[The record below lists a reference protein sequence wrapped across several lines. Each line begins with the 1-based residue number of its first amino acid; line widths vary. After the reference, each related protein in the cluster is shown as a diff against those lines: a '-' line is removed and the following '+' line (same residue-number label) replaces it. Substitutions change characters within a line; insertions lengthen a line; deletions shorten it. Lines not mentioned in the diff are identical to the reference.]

1 MNDLLNLLKGVAP
14 TLAMAVAGPLGASA
28 VTALA
33 SKFGVSDSVD
43 AVAKAIAGDPAA
55 TAKLAE
61 VEADFAK
68 AELEAV
74 TKRWEADMKSD
85 SYLSKNIRPLILI
98 YITVIFTALAFTDG
112 NIGEFQ
118 IAKEYIPIF
127 QTLLVTVY
135 GAYFVGRTW
144 EKAKKINKK

>member
-1 MNDLLNLLKGVAP
+1 
-14 TLAMAVAGPLGASA
+14 MA
-28 VTALA
+28 
-33 SKFGVSDSVD
+33 SDS
-43 AVAKAIAGDPAA
+43 
-55 TAKLAE
+55 
-61 VEADFAK
+61 F
-68 AELEAV
+68 
-74 TKRWEADMKSD
+74 
-85 SYLSKNIRPLILI
+85 LSKNIRPIILI

-144 EKAKKINKK
+144 EKATNINKNK